1 MIHVWHFNTTG
12 LSALNST
19 DRDIARIWAP
29 FNAIN
34 FLAQM
39 VWAEILPQIL
49 QNIMYKLYTEWN
61 WLSFFPVIL
70 PPYDGAPLTGRVL

>member
-29 FNAIN
+29 FNAIY
-34 FLAQM
+34 FPAQI
-39 VWAEILPQIL
+39 VWAEIL
-49 QNIMYKLYTEWN
+49 QNIMYTLYTEWN
-61 WLSFFPVIL
+61 WFSFFPVFL
-70 PPYDGAPLTGRVL
+70 PLYDGAPLTGRVL